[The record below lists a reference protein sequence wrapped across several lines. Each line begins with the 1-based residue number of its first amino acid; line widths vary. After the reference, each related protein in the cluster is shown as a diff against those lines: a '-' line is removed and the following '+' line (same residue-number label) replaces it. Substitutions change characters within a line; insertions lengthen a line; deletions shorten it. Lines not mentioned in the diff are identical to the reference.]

1 MNWFRIIGVLVAL
14 WGIGVVVYTIY
25 HLMVMNENSGIGT
38 GTVTINLTSIF
49 IGALLFAAGLY
60 AAVTGGRRNK

>member
-25 HLMVMNENSGIGT
+25 HGMLLNGNAAIGT
-38 GTVTINLTSIF
+38 VNLTSVF
-49 IGALLFAAGLY
+49 LGLLLFAAGLY
-60 AAVTGGRRNK
+60 AAITGGRRNK